1 MMSSPTFRPDLDT
14 IPRYVPGKPIEEVA
28 REFGLTSIDKLAS
41 NENPTEPFP
50 AVVEAIADAAHL
62 VNRYPDSASYD
73 LTQQLADFHGVAPET
88 IWVGAG
94 SSEVLRCTA
103 LSVGGPGTSAVYANP
118 SFVMYVIGTRLS
130 GADTNPV
137 PLGDNLDH
145 DLDAML
151 AAIRDD
157 TTVVY
162 VCNPNNPTGG
172 IRSGADVRAFIDEVP
187 ERITVVVDEAYAE
200 YVTDDRYE
208 SLLAEAPGRAN
219 VLVARTFSKI
229 YGLAGLRIGFGVG
242 NPALIDKLR
251 TTQAPFSV
259 SAVSQ
264 AAASE
269 ALRHQD
275 DVEQRRKD
283 NAIGRITMTEGLTD
297 LGYRVA
303 PSQANFVYFE
313 TRDAQALTDGLLQV
327 GVIVRPFGEA
337 IRVSVGTSDE
347 NARFLKEIA
356 ALGAGHA

>member
-1 MMSSPTFRPDLDT
+1 MSSPTFRPDLDT

-41 NENPTEPFP
+41 NENPTAPFP
-50 AVVEAIADAAHL
+50 AVREAIADAAHL

-73 LTQQLADFHGVAPET
+73 LTNQLAEFHDLAPES

-103 LSVGGPGTSAVYANP
+103 LTVGGPGTSAVYANP
-118 SFVMYVIGTRLS
+118 SFIMYVIGTRLS
-130 GADTNPV
+130 GAETVPV
-137 PLGDNLDH
+137 PLTDALDH

-151 AAIRDD
+151 GALRDD
-157 TTVVY
+157 TTIVY

-172 IRSGADVRAFIDEVP
+172 IRSGDDVRRFIDEVP
-187 ERITVVVDEAYAE
+187 ERISIVVDEAYAE

-208 SLLAEAPGRAN
+208 SLLEEAPLRSN

-269 ALRHQD
+269 ALRYQD
-275 DVEQRRKD
+275 EVEQRRKD

-313 TRDAQALTDGLLQV
+313 TPDAERITDGLLHV
-327 GVIVRPFGEA
+327 GVVVRRFGDA
-337 IRVSVGTSDE
+337 IRVTVGTADE
-347 NARFLKEIA
+347 NSRFLMEIA
-356 ALGAGHA
+356 QFGAVDA